1 MACLVTILAGFSAV
15 LGTQTAASGMML
27 VSQGYVAT
35 YTAYRCD
42 ITGVSPSERATARAC
57 RTGIL
62 RHTWGIALPSCD
74 TQGVSQP
81 AICDT
86 AVLSQMAGL
95 NLEQQTRMAR
105 YAWLANN
112 CRDIGW
118 PGMAAHRSMIN
129 SELKP
134 VCSPG

>member
-35 YTAYRCD
+35 YTAYRYD
-42 ITGVSPSERATARAC
+42 MTGVSPSERATARAC

-81 AICDT
+81 RFAIQQSYRRWQ
-86 AVLSQMAGL
+86 ASILSS
-95 NLEQQTRMAR
+95 RPV
-105 YAWLANN
+105 WLAM
-112 CRDIGW
+112 
-118 PGMAAHRSMIN
+118 PG
-129 SELKP
+129 
-134 VCSPG
+134 